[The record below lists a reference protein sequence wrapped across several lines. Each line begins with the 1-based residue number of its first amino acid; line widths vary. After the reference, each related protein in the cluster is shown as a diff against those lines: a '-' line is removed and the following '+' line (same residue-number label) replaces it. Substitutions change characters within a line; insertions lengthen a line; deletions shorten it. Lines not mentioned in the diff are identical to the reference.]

1 MDNFYKSCPPKMS
14 DGRYL
19 TDHNIASTREQ
30 YVQAQYE
37 ISSAFDY
44 SEEITAHGN
53 KVAKETFKHMIQDN
67 VSKCTGAQVLP
78 NTSTKTYA
86 EMLTTVDLGLEPGK
100 CGIREVNKMYSP
112 AGLKW

>member
-1 MDNFYKSCPPKMS
+1 MDNFFNSCPPKMS
-14 DGRYL
+14 DRRYL

-67 VSKCTGAQVLP
+67 VGKCVGAKILA
-78 NTSTKTYA
+78 NNSTKTYA
-86 EMLTTVDLGLEPGK
+86 EMLTTVYLGLEPGK
-100 CGIREVNKMYSP
+100 CGIREVKEVYPS